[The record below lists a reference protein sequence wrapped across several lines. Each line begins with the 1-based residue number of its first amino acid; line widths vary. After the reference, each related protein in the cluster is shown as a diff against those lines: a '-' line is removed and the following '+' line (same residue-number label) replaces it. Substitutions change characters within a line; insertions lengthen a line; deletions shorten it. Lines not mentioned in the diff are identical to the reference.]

1 MKTRMHWTLSV
12 AVVGGFVALT
22 NSALAGGPSSGF
34 TTTANYVEI
43 ASSPFNSPKLVWDDF
58 EFGLNPVGL
67 SIVGVV
73 SLEGGNS
80 VDGDD
85 GFVDGVVGSGKTT
98 TNSLRLGN
106 WNFPLTP
113 ANATVIF
120 DSIALGGFPVKAGF
134 VVTDASGLDDINGNP
149 IPLSVNVQA
158 ILADGTPV
166 STTIPVRSEFAVV
179 PDDLFIGFQSAA
191 GISSLTVSCELP
203 IAIDH
208 FQYELAPAFVPP
220 VLRDDFDGDGRS
232 DVAWFNNVSAGAA
245 IWNVNGSVVSGGYT
259 NITPSSNDLK
269 LVATGDINGGGR
281 ADMLWYN
288 QATSRYTVWLTETT
302 PFTSIVI
309 DRPVPADWVPAGLVD
324 VNNDR
329 QADIVFRKTGGG
341 KTYVAVWM
349 MDGGLIRDALLNTL
363 DGEFSELHVGQFDTA
378 VGADALLRK
387 SDGADRGA
395 VFVANFNGMALSAP
409 TRIVGTS
416 GGTEPAVGAGWEISG
431 VADVDGDGIDDVI
444 WRGDGGSVVR
454 WSLAN
459 LGIAS
464 KGVIWAST
472 GAYWKIV
479 GFPDFDGDGT
489 RGIMF
494 RGGGGETW
502 HWRLVNGVI
511 QTGDS
516 GPLNTVSN
524 AWRTPL
530 NPK

>member
-12 AVVGGFVALT
+12 VVVGGFFALT
-22 NSALAGGPSSGF
+22 NSALAGLPANGF
-34 TTTANYVEI
+34 TTSANYVEI
-43 ASSPFNSPKLVWDDF
+43 ASSPFNSPKLVFDDF
-58 EFGLNPVGL
+58 EAGLNPVNV
-67 SIVGVV
+67 SIVGTVAI
-73 SLEGGNS
+73 EGGNS

-85 GFVDGVVGSGKTT
+85 GVVDGLVGSGKSS
-98 TNSLRLGN
+98 TNSLRLGS
-106 WNFPLTP
+106 WNIPFTP

-120 DSIALGGFPVKAGF
+120 DATALGGFPVKAGF
-134 VVTDASGLDDINGNP
+134 VITDASGLEDINGNP
-149 IPLSVNVQA
+149 IPLTVHVQA
-158 ILADGTPV
+158 ILSDGTPV
-166 STTIPVRSEFAVV
+166 SFTQSVRSEYATVA
-179 PDDLFIGFQSAA
+179 DDLFIGFNASA

-220 VLRDDFDGDGRS
+220 ALRDDFDGDGRS

-259 NITPSSNDLK
+259 NITPASNDLK
-269 LVATGDINGGGR
+269 LVATGDMNGGGR

-302 PFTSIVI
+302 PFTSILI
-309 DRPVPADWVPAGLVD
+309 DRPVSADWAPAGLVD

-329 QADIVFRKTGGG
+329 NADVVFRKASGG

-349 MDGGLIRDALLNTL
+349 MDGGVIRDALLNTL

-395 VFVANFNGMALSAP
+395 VFVANFTGMTLSVP
-409 TRIVGTS
+409 TRINGTS
-416 GGTEPAVGAGWEISG
+416 GSVEPPVGAGWEISG
-431 VADVDGDGIDDVI
+431 VADVDGDSIDDVI
-444 WRGDGGSVVR
+444 WRGDGGGVVR

-459 LGIAS
+459 LGISS

-511 QTGDS
+511 QSGDS
-516 GPLNTVSN
+516 GPLNTVNN
-524 AWRTPL
+524 AWKTPI